1 MAGPGAVGFGNRLCH
16 LLDFF
21 VHIIQ
26 VETMSNNLK
35 TPGNTASL
43 RETQQLMSKSQPS
56 STPWL
61 EIIFTLQHQPAVE
74 ISKSFYFHRYIN
86 TTTWLSMFQLGHART
101 HARTHAQRIPQN
113 TSEFIRIQGTLKK
126 NYSCMHRRRKS
137 PRTCPRPISGVHSL
151 VAPGA

>member
-86 TTTWLSMFQLGHART
+86 TTT
-101 HARTHAQRIPQN
+101 
-113 TSEFIRIQGTLKK
+113 
-126 NYSCMHRRRKS
+126 
-137 PRTCPRPISGVHSL
+137 
-151 VAPGA
+151 

>member
-86 TTTWLSMFQLGHART
+86 TTTWLSMFQLGHTRT
-101 HARTHAQRIPQN
+101 HARTHA
-113 TSEFIRIQGTLKK
+113 
-126 NYSCMHRRRKS
+126 
-137 PRTCPRPISGVHSL
+137 RTKDTTKYFRVHSYTGDPKEKL
-151 VAPGA
+151 FLHAPKEKISTYLSPTH

>member
-86 TTTWLSMFQLGHART
+86 TTTWLSMFQLGHT
-101 HARTHAQRIPQN
+101 RTHAQRIPQN

-137 PRTCPRPISGVHSL
+137 PRTCPRPISPLHSL
-151 VAPGA
+151 VEPGA